1 MLVSDVVVIGDINV
15 KKEQEAI
22 LATWRSMEKKRQVED
37 SKNCKEETVGQ
48 QLRYRVILLE
58 P

>member
-1 MLVSDVVVIGDINV
+1 MLVSDVVVRGDINV

-22 LATWRSMEKKRQVED
+22 LATWRNMEKNVRLKTV
-37 SKNCKEETVGQ
+37 KIVKEETVGQ
-48 QLRYRVILLE
+48 QLRYRAIL